1 MASNSFVISRQ
12 YGSNEAPGKRAVK
25 LDATASVG
33 IGNMIVEV
41 AGYGQIPAAANAA
54 TGHMAGITLE
64 VVDNSAGAAGA
75 LSVTVEPRTA
85 RFANDGGNPCTQA
98 HVGLTVYAS
107 DEFTIS
113 SNSADG
119 PPAGKL
125 IRFDSTDYQGRPC
138 EVALNCFTS

>member
-25 LDATASVG
+25 LGATVSVG
-33 IGNMIVEV
+33 IGNMICEV

-85 RFANDGGNPCTQA
+85 CFANDGGNPCTQA